1 MNDTPVKQ
9 AFKLVRESRSP
20 EYVICDPVL
29 NEKFLTQARR
39 LGFDRTDAEINTE
52 LINLRKANKLKDC
65 PTSNREKPDPNRR
78 RYLNAVLNGARMLE
92 RQFGKNVDNI
102 ICDPVARAQFDA
114 LIQFLSP
121 GASKFETQY
130 AALSLR
136 KSRRLRPE
144 PIGQIVRAVASNFV
158 NLVELE
164 RRINQVPDH
173 PGVYMFFDDQVTLY
187 VGKADSLRKRIKKH
201 VSTWS
206 YRDIISR
213 IRDGLQANAFVAYHE
228 LPVTISNL
236 ELAAYETELI
246 RSRKPEHN
254 RAGRMT

>member
-1 MNDTPVKQ
+1 
-9 AFKLVRESRSP
+9 
-20 EYVICDPVL
+20 
-29 NEKFLTQARR
+29 
-39 LGFDRTDAEINTE
+39 
-52 LINLRKANKLKDC
+52 
-65 PTSNREKPDPNRR
+65 
-78 RYLNAVLNGARMLE
+78 
-92 RQFGKNVDNI
+92 
-102 ICDPVARAQFDA
+102 
-114 LIQFLSP
+114 
-121 GASKFETQY
+121 
-130 AALSLR
+130 
-136 KSRRLRPE
+136 
-144 PIGQIVRAVASNFV
+144 
-158 NLVELE
+158 
-164 RRINQVPDH
+164 
-173 PGVYMFFDDQVTLY
+173 MFFDDQVTLY